1 MREVYNYSMLYEQ
14 LQVEQITALKSKDTL
29 KLQTIRGIIAQIKN
43 KEIEKKAPLN
53 EDEILGVIKKTKKE
67 LLESIESFTKG
78 GRADL
83 TEESQKQLS
92 IVNGYLP
99 PELTDEELQKEI
111 AALIAKNTEAI
122 AKNPKAIIGIC
133 MKELKN
139 KAESSRILAALQK
152 AQ

>member
-1 MREVYNYSMLYEQ
+1 MLYEQ
-14 LQVEQITALKSKDTL
+14 LQAEQITALKSKDTL

-53 EDEILGVIKKTKKE
+53 DDEVLTVIKKTKKE
-67 LLESIESFTKG
+67 LLESIESFSKG

-83 TEESQKQLS
+83 TEESQKQLD
-92 IVNGYLP
+92 IVNTYLP
-99 PELTDEELQKEI
+99 PEMSDEELQITVK
-111 AALIAKNTEAI
+111 ALVASNQDAI

-152 AQ
+152 V

>member
-1 MREVYNYSMLYEQ
+1 MLYEQ
-14 LQVEQITALKSKDTL
+14 LQAEQITALKTKDTL
-29 KLQTIRGIIAQIKN
+29 KLLTLRGIIAQVKN
-43 KEIEKKAPLN
+43 KEIDKGSALT
-53 EDEILGVIKKTKKE
+53 DEEVLSVVKKTKKE

-83 TEESQKQLS
+83 TEESKKQLELVS
-92 IVNGYLP
+92 AYLP
-99 PELTDEELQKEI
+99 AELTDEELEKAVRSLF
-111 AALIAKNTEAI
+111 AANTEAI

-152 AQ
+152 VQ